1 MSTAITHVR
10 QIEVGWGDCD
20 PAGIVFYPNFYRWFD
35 ACSHAL
41 LTSRGMS
48 HRTLNERFGI
58 IGCGLIDTGAHFT
71 SPARF
76 DDVLEAE
83 SRIGKLTNRTFTVE
97 HVFRRGTVQI
107 CTGLEVRGCFVADDS
122 ISGGIKAIALPD
134 ELRAAL
140 Q

>member
-1 MSTAITHVR
+1 MSTATKHLR

-41 LTSRGMS
+41 LTARGLS
-48 HRTLNERFGI
+48 HRTLAERFGI
-58 IGCGLIDTGAHFT
+58 LGCGLIDTGARFT

-83 SRIGKLTNRTFTVE
+83 SVITKVSSRTFTVK
-97 HVFRRGTVQI
+97 HVIRRGEVQI
-107 CTGLEVRGCFVADDS
+107 CSGHELRGCFMADQS
-122 ISGGIKAIALPD
+122 APGGLKAVILPD
-134 ELRAAL
+134 ELRTAL